1 MLVGAAAAS
10 ERQTVISPDASQLM
24 DPIETQRLFLRHF
37 EPRDVEDIYRA
48 VYSDPEV
55 CRYYCGETKDRSAMP
70 EWIIYRSHQSRG
82 NDFGL
87 LAVELKAERRVIGL
101 CGLQAYV
108 ADWLRFE
115 SNPNQFDHP
124 LEVELTYAIER
135 RLWRQGLATEACRA
149 LIEYAFNQ
157 LKLRRLVTGCNR
169 ENEAAMRL
177 QAKLGMKL
185 ERNVLGRF
193 CEFVGVLDN
202 PRLTQSGEPAAI

>member
-1 MLVGAAAAS
+1 
-10 ERQTVISPDASQLM
+10 M

-87 LAVELKAERRVIGL
+87 LAVELKSERRVIGL

-108 ADWLRFE
+108 ADWLRLGSE
-115 SNPNQFDHP
+115 ADRLDHP
-124 LEVELTYAIER
+124 LEVELTYAFER
-135 RLWRQGLATEACRA
+135 RSWGQGYATEACRA
-149 LIEYAFNQ
+149 LIDFAFSE
-157 LKLRRLVTGCNR
+157 LKLRRLVTGCDPK
-169 ENEAAMRL
+169 NEPAMRL
-177 QAKLGMKL
+177 QTRLGMRL
-185 ERNVLGRF
+185 QRNMLQKF
-193 CEFVGVLDN
+193 CDMVGVLDN
-202 PRLTQSGEPAAI
+202 PTLSDASR